1 MEKEADIAMS
11 LKDKLKG
18 EWNENPL
25 KNNKSDLMDRGKK
38 KSHLWRE
45 KRSVL
50 ASPSFVFPFPNFIV
64 FVFFFPNASVALT
77 QEITGS
83 P

>member
-38 KSHLWRE
+38 KATCGERKE
-45 KRSVL
+45 
-50 ASPSFVFPFPNFIV
+50 VF
-64 FVFFFPNASVALT
+64 
-77 QEITGS
+77 
-83 P
+83 